1 VVAREILM
9 GAMLRGLHRLEI
21 LGVVILL
28 VITATVGYSVA
39 KTRAAVSPPGQQA
52 AEDFKDMR
60 TPQDGTSLITV
71 DQEHG
76 LICIESR
83 NGKGTGGGCGYANS
97 PNPIVSIS
105 GGKPSD
111 PAQIVVVDAQRRIA
125 VVRATVDGKQYEAHS
140 QDGGFSVQMT
150 TSHIP
155 DELSAFDTLGNTLY
169 TSNPGTTST
178 RANQAAKDQSQSDHP

>member
-1 VVAREILM
+1 MDAV
-9 GAMLRGLHRLEI
+9 LRGRRRLAV
-21 LGVVILL
+21 LGAVMLL
-28 VITATVGYSVA
+28 VITAGTGYGIA
-39 KTRAAVSPPGQQA
+39 KTRAAASPPNQQA
-52 AEDFKDMR
+52 AQDFKDMG

-76 LICIESR
+76 LICVESR
-83 NGKGTGGGCGYANS
+83 NGKGMGGGCGYADS
-97 PNPIVSIS
+97 PNPMVSIT

-111 PAQIVVVDAQRRIA
+111 PSQVVIVDPQRRIGI
-125 VVRATVDGKQYEAHS
+125 VRVTVDGKQYEAHS

>member
-1 VVAREILM
+1 MSA
-9 GAMLRGLHRLEI
+9 ALRGHRRLEV

-28 VITATVGYSVA
+28 VIMASVGYGIA
-39 KTRAAVSPPGQQA
+39 KTRAATSLPDQQSTQNL
-52 AEDFKDMR
+52 KDMG

-76 LICIESR
+76 LICMKSR
-83 NGKGTGGGCGYANS
+83 QGKGMGGGCGSASS
-97 PNPIVSIS
+97 PNPMVSIS

-111 PAQIVVVDAQRRIA
+111 PAQIVVVDPQRRIA
-125 VVRATVDGKQYEAHS
+125 VVRATVDGKQYEALS

-155 DELSAFDTLGNTLY
+155 DELSAFDTQGNTLY
-169 TSNPGTTST
+169 TSNPGATST
-178 RANQAAKDQSQSDHP
+178 RANQAAKDLSQSNHQ